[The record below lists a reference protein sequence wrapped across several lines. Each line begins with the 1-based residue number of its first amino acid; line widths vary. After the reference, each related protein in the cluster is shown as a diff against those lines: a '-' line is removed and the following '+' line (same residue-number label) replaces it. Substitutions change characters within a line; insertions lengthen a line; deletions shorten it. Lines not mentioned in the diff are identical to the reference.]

1 MSDAEL
7 IEKVSKITE
16 KGEED
21 TKTFKKVIP
30 NQDHFE
36 SLMQQSTTA
45 AKKVEETNAQENVN
59 KQATVME
66 EMRNANHSTVYPPA
80 TPENLIAQTQD
91 VVKQID
97 SIKQTLSENSNVDLK
112 DSVQTLL
119 KQKLEHVDENI
130 KIALEKVG
138 STEYKAPEALSGLG
152 KPLERFIGFLA
163 HSQYNL
169 DHISDDIQTMA
180 LDNKNLTPGNMLA
193 IQIKVNYV
201 QQELEFFTS
210 MLSKALESAKT
221 IMNVQV

>member
-1 MSDAEL
+1 MPDAE
-7 IEKVSKITE
+7 IVQKISKISE
-16 KGEED
+16 KGEEE
-21 TKTFKKVIP
+21 TKTFKRTIP

-36 SLMQQSTTA
+36 SLMQQSA
-45 AKKVEETNAQENVN
+45 DVNKIKVQETNAQEAAKKTTLMDEV
-59 KQATVME
+59 
-66 EMRNANHSTVYPPA
+66 RNANHSTVYPPA
-80 TPENLIAQTQD
+80 TQESLIAQTQA
-91 VVKQID
+91 VVKQIE
-97 SIKQTLSENSNVDLK
+97 SIKQTLAAPNVELK

-138 STEYKAPEALSGLG
+138 STEYKAPEQLSSLG

-169 DHISDDIQTMA
+169 EHIGDDVQKMA
-180 LDNKNLTPGNMLA
+180 LDGTSLTPASMLA
-193 IQIKVNYV
+193 IQIKVSYV

-210 MLSKALESAKT
+210 MLSKALESTKT